1 MKQLFILFFVF
12 IVVNVSAQ
20 YAPQAGLLGST
31 ALHKDSSIFVD
42 WATNCTI
49 NRGWMNVADTTLGKT
64 TAGVNSSA
72 SGFPDGD
79 VVSLGDGGEAIYYFS
94 NPIVNGPGFDFA
106 IFENGF
112 RNPADSNL
120 SYMELAFVE
129 VSNDGVNYKRFAAT
143 SHIDTSIQ
151 TAGFGQYTDCRLV
164 NGLAGKYIA
173 NNGTPFDLDE
183 FLPLSSINLNDIHY
197 IKIKDVVGSIHR
209 NYCSY
214 DAQQNIINDPFPTD
228 FISGGF
234 DLDALGIIHQLYPT
248 STLNEGKENIVS
260 IYPNPCQNQLHIQS
274 SERIKRGIVVSL
286 EGKVIWQSK
295 EIDQNNIDVS
305 SLKEGVYLLKLETEN
320 GTFLHTFF
328 SKF

>member
-12 IVVNVSAQ
+12 ITANVRAQ

-42 WATNCTI
+42 WAINCTI

-173 NNGTPFDLDE
+173 NYGTPFDLDE

-209 NYCSY
+209 NFCSY
-214 DAQQNIINDPFPTD
+214 DTQQNIINDPYPTD

-248 STLNEGKENIVS
+248 SILNEGKENIVS

-274 SERIKRGIVVSL
+274 SERVKRGTVVSL

>member
-12 IVVNVSAQ
+12 IAANVSAQ

-42 WATNCTI
+42 WAINCTI
-49 NRGWMNVADTTLGKT
+49 NRGWMNVADTALGKT

-214 DAQQNIINDPFPTD
+214 DAQQNIINDPYPTD